1 MFSTFFAE
9 GGSPMYWIAVFG
21 FLTVA
26 TSVFYALGLEAR
38 TAHLVFM
45 LGVVTLSS
53 GLFGTALGICLSCR
67 YIAHV
72 PHEKQLEILAE
83 GCEESLHN
91 ILFSLIFVALGAIV
105 VLVGVLRG
113 IRAARADSMGLV
125 AGR

>member
-9 GGSPMYWIAVFG
+9 GGWPMYWIAGFG

-26 TSVFYALGLEAR
+26 TSIFYALGLDAR
-38 TAHLVFM
+38 MAHLVLM

-53 GLFGTALGICLSCR
+53 GIFGTALGICLSCR

-72 PHEKQLEILAE
+72 PHEKQLEVLAA
-83 GCEESLHN
+83 GCDESLHD
-91 ILFSLIFVALGAIV
+91 ILFSMIFVALGAMV
-105 VLVGVLRG
+105 VLLGVLRG
-113 IRAARADSMGLV
+113 IRGARADSMLPI